1 MKNLDI
7 MEWRS
12 DNMLLIKIP
21 EEVDTIG
28 RENG

>member
-1 MKNLDI
+1 MKSLDI

-12 DNMLLIKIP
+12 DNILLIKIS